1 MEMLRRPSAAALG
14 IPTDPSA
21 EAVDV
26 VTAAPQPAGA
36 MTTSTTGS
44 RLPMATSSSNSD
56 NEEGSGRLS
65 QRVALIDPKPLTRRS
80 IADLLAKAFP
90 ECGMVAA
97 STCEELLEIDET
109 RIGRPNLVVVYIRN
123 VGLTSTYVQSALE
136 LLRVRLPEAS
146 TVVLSDRD
154 DVAEVNRALAH
165 GVRGYIPTSVEC
177 GVAVAA
183 LRLISAG
190 GTFVPADA
198 LRSTAA
204 KSDDQPE
211 GERQRRSD
219 GLDLTPRELSV
230 IDLLREGKPNKLIAA
245 RLDMQENTV
254 KVHVRNILKKLN
266 AANRT
271 HAAFVA
277 NRLLGQDAEP
287 VALPNS
293 LRPIDQAQSPGTPK
307 RSVPERITVYLRAAV
322 VSPMPTCRS
331 TSAPSRLICA
341 RAPASTTTGCG
352 DLGTKAPR
360 EPTLRRSAT
369 AVSLA
374 SLRNRS
380 DHFAVR

>member
-1 MEMLRRPSAAALG
+1 LRAT
-14 IPTDPSA
+14 TDPASCSCDIN
-21 EAVDV
+21 V
-26 VTAAPQPAGA
+26 
-36 MTTSTTGS
+36 
-44 RLPMATSSSNSD
+44 
-56 NEEGSGRLS
+56 
-65 QRVALIDPKPLTRRS
+65 PLT
-80 IADLLAKAFP
+80 
-90 ECGMVAA
+90 
-97 STCEELLEIDET
+97 
-109 RIGRPNLVVVYIRN
+109 
-123 VGLTSTYVQSALE
+123 
-136 LLRVRLPEAS
+136 
-146 TVVLSDRD
+146 
-154 DVAEVNRALAH
+154 H
-165 GVRGYIPTSVEC
+165 GVRGYIPTSVEWE
-177 GVAVAA
+177 VAVAA

-190 GTFVPADA
+190 GTFVPAHA

-204 KSDDQPE
+204 KPDDQPE

-307 RSVPERITVYLRAAV
+307 RWVPERITVYLRAAV

-331 TSAPSRLICA
+331 TSAPSRLIGA

-352 DLGTKAPR
+352 DLGTKASR

>member
-14 IPTDPSA
+14 IPTDLSA

-44 RLPMATSSSNSD
+44 RLPLATSSSNSY
-56 NEEGSGRLS
+56 NEEGRLS

-80 IADLLAKAFP
+80 IGDLLAKAFP
-90 ECGMVAA
+90 ECALVAA
-97 STCEELLEIDET
+97 STCEELLEIDER

-136 LLRVRLPEAS
+136 LLRERLPEAS

-154 DVAEVNRALAH
+154 DVDEVNRALTH

-204 KSDDQPE
+204 KPDDRPE

-277 NRLLGQDAEP
+277 NRLLGQNAEP
-287 VALPNS
+287 LALPNS
-293 LRPIDQAQSPGTPK
+293 LRPGG
-307 RSVPERITVYLRAAV
+307 EG
-322 VSPMPTCRS
+322 
-331 TSAPSRLICA
+331 A
-341 RAPASTTTGCG
+341 RA
-352 DLGTKAPR
+352 KATHSESMAYSGIR
-360 EPTLRRSAT
+360 
-369 AVSLA
+369 
-374 SLRNRS
+374 
-380 DHFAVR
+380 F

>member
-1 MEMLRRPSAAALG
+1 MEMLPRPSTAALG
-14 IPTDPSA
+14 IPTDLSA

-26 VTAAPQPAGA
+26 VTPQPAGA
-36 MTTSTTGS
+36 TTTSTTQS
-44 RLPMATSSSNSD
+44 RLPLATSSSNGYND
-56 NEEGSGRLS
+56 EGSGRLS

-80 IADLLAKAFP
+80 IGDLLAKAFP
-90 ECGMVAA
+90 EYAMVAA
-97 STCEELLEIDET
+97 STCEELLEIDER
-109 RIGRPNLVVVYIRN
+109 RIGRPNLVVVYIRS
-123 VGLTSTYVQSALE
+123 VGLTNTWVQSALE

-146 TVVLSDRD
+146 AVVLADRD
-154 DVAEVNRALAH
+154 DVDEVNRALTH

-190 GTFVPADA
+190 GTFVPANA

-204 KSDDQPE
+204 KPDDQPE

-219 GLDLTPRELSV
+219 GRDLTPRELSV

-245 RLDMQENTV
+245 QLDMQESTV

-293 LRPIDQAQSPGTPK
+293 LRPIDQAQSSGTP
-307 RSVPERITVYLRAAV
+307 EAV
-322 VSPMPTCRS
+322 
-331 TSAPSRLICA
+331 
-341 RAPASTTTGCG
+341 GG
-352 DLGTKAPR
+352 
-360 EPTLRRSAT
+360 
-369 AVSLA
+369 
-374 SLRNRS
+374 
-380 DHFAVR
+380 

>member
-1 MEMLRRPSAAALG
+1 MDMQRRPSTAALG
-14 IPTDPSA
+14 IPTDLSA

-44 RLPMATSSSNSD
+44 RLPIATSSSNGYK
-56 NEEGSGRLS
+56 EAGSGRLA

-80 IADLLAKAFP
+80 IGDLLAKALP
-90 ECGMVAA
+90 ESAMVAA
-97 STCEELLEIDET
+97 STCEELLEIDER
-109 RIGRPNLVVVYIRN
+109 RIGRPNLVIVYVRSA
-123 VGLTSTYVQSALE
+123 GLTSTYIQCALE
-136 LLRVRLPEAS
+136 LLRERLPEAS
-146 TVVLSDRD
+146 VVVLADRD
-154 DVAEVNRALAH
+154 DVDEVNRALTH

-198 LRSTAA
+198 LRSTTA
-204 KSDDQPE
+204 KPDDQPE

-245 RLDMQENTV
+245 RLDMQESTV

-266 AANRT
+266 ATNRT

-277 NRLLGQDAEP
+277 NRLLGKIAEP

-293 LRPIDQAQSPGTPK
+293 LRPID
-307 RSVPERITVYLRAAV
+307 
-322 VSPMPTCRS
+322 
-331 TSAPSRLICA
+331 
-341 RAPASTTTGCG
+341 
-352 DLGTKAPR
+352 
-360 EPTLRRSAT
+360 
-369 AVSLA
+369 
-374 SLRNRS
+374 
-380 DHFAVR
+380 